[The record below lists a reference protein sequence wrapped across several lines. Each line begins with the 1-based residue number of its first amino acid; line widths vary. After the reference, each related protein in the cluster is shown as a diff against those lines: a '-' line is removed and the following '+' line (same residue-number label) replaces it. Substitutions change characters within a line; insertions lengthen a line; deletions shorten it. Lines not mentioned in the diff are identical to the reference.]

1 MGEDFIRKFDQQYRS
16 HIAPGKKPHRLWTLH
31 CQLCIQNP
39 RQVKLHQLGSAVPAS
54 RTPSPGS
61 STPTP
66 EQVQLHHFGDGLRLL
81 DISKN
86 KIGDVSMS
94 LIIKAIANSDY
105 KGTISVLRL
114 SNNTMELQS
123 GIALRELLEARGVAL
138 QTLEIDWN
146 QIKDEGV
153 SELFEGIAVN
163 MSLRT
168 LSMSWNG
175 LGREDV
181 CAKLGVAL
189 GTCHLT
195 SLDISRCR
203 IDSDGMSALSEGLI
217 ESKRL
222 QRLVLDGNNV
232 QQMGLRKLHR
242 ALHARREADSNLKEI
257 SVSVN
262 DCGINMLDGMGFD
275 RSSPAG
281 TYSLDM
287 EAVYDR
293 EAYMEMLRIALEGVG
308 EFLAFPEPRY
318 DETGQGEFVEYEIE
332 VSLDCQWYP

>member
-1 MGEDFIRKFDQQYRS
+1 VNR
-16 HIAPGKKPHRLWTLH
+16 
-31 CQLCIQNP
+31 
-39 RQVKLHQLGSAVPAS
+39 
-54 RTPSPGS
+54 
-61 STPTP
+61 
-66 EQVQLHHFGDGLRLL
+66 HHFGDGLRLL
-81 DISKN
+81 DISRN

-94 LIIKAIANSDY
+94 LIVKAIANSDY
-105 KGTISVLRL
+105 KGTINVLRL
-114 SNNTMELQS
+114 SNNAMELQS

-163 MSLRT
+163 RSLST

-181 CAKLGVAL
+181 CAKVGEAL

-203 IDSDGMSALSEGLI
+203 IDSDGMSAMSEGLI
-217 ESKRL
+217 ESRHL
-222 QRLVLDGNNV
+222 QRLVLDGNNI

-242 ALHARREADSNLKEI
+242 ALHARSEAGSNLEEI

-262 DCGINMLDGMGFD
+262 DCSINMLDGKGFD

-281 TYSLDM
+281 AYSLDM

-293 EAYMEMLRIALEGVG
+293 EAYIEMMRIALEGVG

-318 DETGQGEFVEYEIE
+318 DETGEGKFEEFEIE
-332 VSLDCQWYP
+332 VSLDCEWYTNIT